1 MPKVGSVNH
10 TDPSD
15 LTTTSLGE
23 LSGLCSKQL
32 QITVIE
38 PSCSVR
44 VTRRMPC
51 SQVTRRPWRS
61 RVLPLALFD
70 GLRKML
76 TSPVS
81 SSHLRIRLLGMSLH
95 NRERMSPIQTGP
107 SLHRQPVYSRSTAAF
122 IGGRIASKRESRVMI
137 AGSG

>member
-23 LSGLCSKQL
+23 LRGLCSKRL

-44 VTRRMPC
+44 VTRR
-51 SQVTRRPWRS
+51 PWRS
-61 RVLPLALFD
+61 RVLPLALFE
-70 GLRKML
+70 GLRKTL

-81 SSHLRIRLLGMSLH
+81 SSHLRIRSLGMSLH
-95 NRERMSPIQTGP
+95 NRQRMSPIQTGP
-107 SLHRQPVYSRSTAAF
+107 SLHRQPV
-122 IGGRIASKRESRVMI
+122 
-137 AGSG
+137 

>member
-1 MPKVGSVNH
+1 MPKIGSVNH

-23 LSGLCSKQL
+23 FSCLCSKRL
-32 QITVIE
+32 QITVID

-51 SQVTRRPWRS
+51 SQVMSRPWRS

-70 GLRKML
+70 GFLKIEVW
-76 TSPVS
+76 PVS
-81 SSHLRIRLLGMSLH
+81 SSHLRMRLFGMSLH
-95 NRERMSPIQTGP
+95 NRHRRSPTQTGP
-107 SLHRQPVYSRSTAAF
+107 SLQRQPV
-122 IGGRIASKRESRVMI
+122 
-137 AGSG
+137 

>member
-1 MPKVGSVNH
+1 MPKTGSVNH

-23 LSGLCSKQL
+23 LSGFLSKRL
-32 QITVIE
+32 QMTVIE

-51 SQVTRRPWRS
+51 SQVTSRPWRS

-70 GLRKML
+70 GFLK
-76 TSPVS
+76 TEVSPVS
-81 SSHLRIRLLGMSLH
+81 SSHLRMRLLGMSLH
-95 NRERMSPIQTGP
+95 NRQRMSPIHTGP
-107 SLHRQPVYSRSTAAF
+107 SLQRQPV
-122 IGGRIASKRESRVMI
+122 
-137 AGSG
+137 